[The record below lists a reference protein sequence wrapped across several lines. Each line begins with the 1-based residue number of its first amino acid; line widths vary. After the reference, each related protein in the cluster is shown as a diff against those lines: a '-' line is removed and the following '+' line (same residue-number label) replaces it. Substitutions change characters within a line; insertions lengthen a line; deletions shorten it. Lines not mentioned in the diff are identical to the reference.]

1 MQDFPNDEVIDVS
14 ARTLPDEAAQA
25 APMARPTLGFMLS
38 HPAHW
43 FALGFGS
50 GLARKAPGT
59 FGTLWAWLA
68 FLMLSRWL
76 DDAGWA
82 WVIALSLPL
91 GWWACTVTA
100 RHMRV
105 LDPGSVVWDE
115 IAAFWLVLWL
125 VMPAGLLAQ
134 AVAFA
139 LFRFFDAVKPGPV
152 GWADALFHA
161 VDPQTDRHA
170 WTKAGFGIMF
180 DDLVA
185 AACTLLVIAL
195 WKFM

>member
-1 MQDFPNDEVIDVS
+1 MQDFIPTGTVDVS
-14 ARTLPDEAAQA
+14 ATPIPLDTEQP
-25 APMARPTLGFMLS
+25 APMVRPTVRFLLS

-50 GLARKAPGT
+50 GLSRVAPGT
-59 FGTLWAWLA
+59 SGTLWAWLA
-68 FLMLSRWL
+68 FLVLSHWL
-76 DDAGWA
+76 NDAGWA

-100 RHMRV
+100 RNMRV
-105 LDPGSVVWDE
+105 LDPGSIVWDE

-125 VMPAGLLAQ
+125 VMPAGLAAQ

-161 VDPQTDRHA
+161 VDPQTDPHA
-170 WTKAGFGIMF
+170 WSKAGFGIMF

-195 WKFM
+195 WKFI

>member
-1 MQDFPNDEVIDVS
+1 MQDFPHGDTIDVS
-14 ARTLPDEAAQA
+14 ATPIPEDAGQP
-25 APMARPTLGFMLS
+25 APMARPTVRFLLS

-50 GLARKAPGT
+50 GLSRVAPGT
-59 FGTLWAWLA
+59 SGTLWGWLA
-68 FLMLSRWL
+68 FLVLSHWL
-76 DDAGWA
+76 NDAAWA
-82 WVIALSLPL
+82 WVIGLSLPL
-91 GWWACTVTA
+91 GWWVCSVTA
-100 RHMRV
+100 RNMRV
-105 LDPGSVVWDE
+105 RDPGSVVWDE

-125 VMPAGLLAQ
+125 VMPAGLAAQ
-134 AVAFA
+134 AVAFG

-185 AACTLLVIAL
+185 AGCTLLVIAL
-195 WKFM
+195 WKFI